1 MTHCNIITA
10 TDLSRLWFIPYRV
23 VLFSLLLLLSALC
36 LIPVAKASSVV
47 ATKRVE
53 LTSAEEVINIAPYM
67 YRTIDQDATLS
78 YDTLIQNHENN
89 KRGLRQNS
97 SNINLGVNGQKNWFI
112 FSVTNHTD
120 QKEWILDFGE
130 VYNGRTGFL
139 SQLFVKNHSQNT
151 AYISIGGHE
160 GEKPIISRMN
170 KSSAQIILP
179 SNKTSLIVFSIQM
192 DSGFISMINPQL
204 KSVEH
209 SYNTVSFSYILS
221 IFTGLFFMI
230 MAGFF
235 IAVSYIRANPNYLAF
250 SGFYVLSGL
259 LFTIIDHGFYK
270 GLFVN
275 APFAG
280 LIFFGSL
287 ICAAFATKGFL
298 KITDE
303 DTLDHK
309 IFLSVLVVLCTSFL
323 FKTFLS
329 QYSAFIGV
337 CFFSI
342 PVAAAFLALSFMS
355 FNQGQYGKYGA
366 MFLCAA
372 WIFPA
377 LGVLISELSS
387 NGILS
392 AHSIVMNSYWLSLF
406 GHAGFFIAAT
416 IQKIKMLDEEE
427 RQSYIIKSK
436 KALKKAKDIQEHE
449 AADQAKLLRVI
460 ERERELMTG
469 LRELEI
475 HRAEEMR
482 RAKEEA
488 DEANRA
494 KSAFLAVVSHEVRT
508 PMTGILG
515 MVRLLL
521 ESKLSSEQND
531 FVLTLQQSGETM
543 MALLND
549 ILDFEKI
556 ESSSMEL
563 EYLDF
568 NLPQLAK
575 DVVTLMSGHAAGK
588 DIYLTCD
595 IDESCP
601 NYVLGDPTR
610 LRQVLL
616 NLVNNAIKFT
626 EEGGVTIDLRARKV
640 DEKAQGIRGDYEI
653 YCSIKD
659 TGIGI
664 SADAQEALFDPFSQ
678 ADSSISRQYGGT
690 GLGLT
695 ICKKLI
701 EAMGSTINITSV
713 EGEGSTFHFTLLM
726 EEGSADI
733 AESSEGQGQ
742 EQVKGTLPT
751 KRILIVEDNEM
762 NRKVLQGLLDR
773 LGQITT
779 MAENGAQAIAA
790 CKNESFDLVF
800 MDIQLPDM
808 TGVEATQALR
818 EIREHNT
825 YKSPIIA
832 LTGNVMLDDIK
843 SYYNA
848 SMNGFLAKPIDHDKL
863 YEAILNVHRGKLENP
878 LPSDEEQDSKSADDM
893 AIQFSFAPPQNEEN
907 AEGAN
912 NYPPITDVTNDEREK
927 DIDSATNQDAS
938 ALTSIDLDKTLVSNL
953 MIEEENDAPT
963 EGLNLAPTSKV
974 GIETKPDTLALHSNL
989 LDYEMLDSLMTNL
1002 GKKQCE
1008 ELMDGFLE
1016 KTDDLVQAIED
1027 LASSKDIVKIGAR
1040 AHELKGMAANFG
1052 LQSLGQDAGV
1062 IEKLA
1067 QDKDIEATLEKIQIL
1082 SAAKD
1087 QSKAAL
1093 SEWLSQ
1099 G

>member
-10 TDLSRLWFIPYRV
+10 AGLSRLWLTPYHI
-23 VLFSLLLLLSALC
+23 LLLSLLLLLSVLC
-36 LIPVAKASSVV
+36 LIPAAQASSVI

-53 LTSAEEVINIAPYM
+53 LISPGEVVNIAPYM
-67 YRTIDQDATLS
+67 YRTIDQDAALS
-78 YDTLIQNHENN
+78 YDALIQNHENN
-89 KRGLRQNS
+89 KRGVRPS
-97 SNINLGVNGQKNWFI
+97 GSNINLGVSGQKNWFV

-120 QKEWILDFGE
+120 QKEWVLDFGE
-130 VYNGRTGFL
+130 IYDGRTGFL
-139 SQLFVKNHSQNT
+139 RQLFVKNHSQNT
-151 AYISIGGHE
+151 AYVSIGGQE
-160 GEKPIISRMN
+160 GKTELVSYMD
-170 KSSAQIILP
+170 KSSAKIILP
-179 SNKTSLIVFSIQM
+179 PNKTSLIALSIQM
-192 DSGFISMINPQL
+192 DSGFTSMIQPQL
-204 KSVEH
+204 KSVSYH
-209 SYNTVSFSYILS
+209 YNTVSISHILS
-221 IFTGLFFMI
+221 IFTGLFFMV

-250 SGFYVLSGL
+250 SAFYVLSGL

-275 APFAG
+275 AHFAD

-309 IFLSVLVVLCTSFL
+309 IFLGALVVLCASFL
-323 FKTFLS
+323 CKTFLS
-329 QYSAFIGV
+329 QYSAFVGV
-337 CFFSI
+337 CLFSI
-342 PVAAAFLALSFMS
+342 PVAIAFLALSFTS
-355 FNQGQYGKYGA
+355 FNQSQYGKYGA
-366 MFLCAA
+366 MFLCVA
-372 WIFPA
+372 WVFPA
-377 LGVLISELSS
+377 LGVLFSELSS
-387 NGILS
+387 NGILG

-406 GHAGFFIAAT
+406 AHAGFFIAAT

-436 KALKKAKDIQEHE
+436 KALKKAKDVQERE

-460 ERERELMTG
+460 ERERELMAG

-531 FVLTLQQSGETM
+531 FVLALQKSGETM

-556 ESSSMEL
+556 ESGSMEL

-588 DIYLTCD
+588 DIYLTSD
-595 IDESCP
+595 IDDSCP

-626 EEGGVTIDLRARKV
+626 EEGGVTIELRARKV
-640 DEKAQGIRGDYEI
+640 DGKTQGIRGDYEI
-653 YCSIKD
+653 YCGIKD

-664 SADAQEALFDPFSQ
+664 SEEAQQALFNPFSQ
-678 ADSSISRQYGGT
+678 ADSSISRKYGGT

-726 EEGSADI
+726 EEGSADV
-733 AESSEGQGQ
+733 AESSEGQ
-742 EQVKGTLPT
+742 EQSKDTLPT
-751 KRILIVEDNEM
+751 KRILVVEDNEM

-779 MAENGAQAIAA
+779 MAEDGAQAIAA

-818 EIREHNT
+818 EIQEHNT
-825 YKSPIIA
+825 YKTPIIA

-843 SYYNA
+843 SYYDA

-878 LPSDEEQDSKSADDM
+878 LPSDESEEQDHESADGM
-893 AIQFSFAPPQNEEN
+893 ATPFAFAPAQNEEN
-907 AEGAN
+907 VD
-912 NYPPITDVTNDEREK
+912 PIITDVTNDGVEEIEPLAEQ
-927 DIDSATNQDAS
+927 DITP
-938 ALTSIDLDKTLVSNL
+938 LTSLDLDNTPVSEL
-953 MIEEENDAPT
+953 MIDDGNTAPIEEPV
-963 EGLNLAPTSKV
+963 PSTS
-974 GIETKPDTLALHSNL
+974 ETDVEATPDVEVEQSDL
-989 LDYEMLDSLMTNL
+989 LDYEMLNSLMTNL
-1002 GKKQCE
+1002 GKEQCKG
-1008 ELMDGFLE
+1008 LMDGFLE
-1016 KTDDLVQAIED
+1016 KTDELVQAIEE
-1027 LASSKDIVKIGAR
+1027 LAPSKDMAQIGAR

-1067 QDKDIEATLEKIQIL
+1067 KDQEIETALELIKTL

-1087 QSKAAL
+1087 QSKTAL
-1093 SEWLSQ
+1093 SEWLAQ